1 MWKIEGGKIGKR
13 QGESSAF
20 SYFASLRLKRRR
32 GEAEESLG
40 AIYKHLKRL
49 DFSAEI
55 PRLRSE

>member
-20 SYFASLRLKRRR
+20 SYFVSFRPKRRR

-40 AIYKHLKRL
+40 AMYKHLKRL
-49 DFSAEI
+49 DVSAEI